1 MSDIWNPKASSLE
14 KKMTKLIIAIPELP
28 IFFRIFINSNM
39 SFKMKM
45 SGWKKNKYF
54 VTRLIE

>member
-14 KKMTKLIIAIPELP
+14 KKMTKLIIAIPELS

-39 SFKMKM
+39 S
-45 SGWKKNKYF
+45 
-54 VTRLIE
+54 L